1 MEKFYKTRKIFAQ
14 SLLLIL
20 ISAIISCSSD
30 DFIEEPY
37 RSDSEFV
44 GVWEFEK
51 ATLYSASGD
60 LIIDRS
66 TCGQGNEI
74 DRLATD
80 FVFYPDETAEALPIC
95 PDVQRL
101 DFDRFIQTENSITL
115 YYNDRTETITY
126 GIDSITESRI
136 IIYKDGK
143 WIHLRKTED
152 L

>member
-1 MEKFYKTRKIFAQ
+1 MGNLYIFKNLF
-14 SLLLIL
+14 SKVLLLAFGASL
-20 ISAIISCSSD
+20 ISCSTD
-30 DFIEEPY
+30 DFVEEPY
-37 RSDSEFV
+37 RSDSDFV

-51 ATLYSASGD
+51 ATLYSANGD
-60 LIIDRS
+60 MIIDRS

-80 FVFYPDETAEALPIC
+80 FIFYPDETAEAIPIC
-95 PDVQRL
+95 PNVQRL

-115 YYNDRTETITY
+115 YYNDRTEIVTY